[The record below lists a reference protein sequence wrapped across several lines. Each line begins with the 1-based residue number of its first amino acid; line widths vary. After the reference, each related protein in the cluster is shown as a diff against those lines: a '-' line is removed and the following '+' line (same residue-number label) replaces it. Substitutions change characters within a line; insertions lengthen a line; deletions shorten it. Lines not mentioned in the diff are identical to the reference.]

1 MEPRSRE
8 TTPTKEDLDFIVDD
22 GYKHDVDLDYVPDD
36 EKYVVSGKDFKKLTK
51 NAIKLG
57 AESLD
62 YSTRKNNKYV
72 ATLPNGKKVHF
83 GSPKYSDYLIHKDK
97 DRRDKYLARATKIKN
112 KSGELTY
119 VNPES
124 ANFWSVHLLWP
135 KKWFKRIKDMI
146 KMQLS
151 SYEHLTQDNIIFNE
165 AREFKV
171 KDSKIKYKRI
181 PIEIKYPNG
190 KKGTLVIES
199 PVLFSFGVN
208 EKKNQETNK
217 LVGYSMPVCLWAK
230 DSEPNTKEKAF
241 LVILNDVVWTCQS
254 HLESEYG
261 ADLASSLSLPFY
273 YKQIEY
279 TDKKGKKKT
288 KVDESSPPVL
298 YAKLIYSE
306 KSKKIL
312 SLFKGKGGKDL
323 NPFKY
328 INQYCNVKLALIIEG
343 IFISKT
349 VTSLQIKVHECY
361 VKPLKPRES
370 LLTIDEEEEE
380 EDSEGEYVK
389 DGIEDLVISDKEETE

>member
-1 MEPRSRE
+1 
-8 TTPTKEDLDFIVDD
+8 
-22 GYKHDVDLDYVPDD
+22 
-36 EKYVVSGKDFKKLTK
+36 
-51 NAIKLG
+51 
-57 AESLD
+57 
-62 YSTRKNNKYV
+62 
-72 ATLPNGKKVHF
+72 
-83 GSPKYSDYLIHKDK
+83 
-97 DRRDKYLARATKIKN
+97 
-112 KSGELTY
+112 
-119 VNPES
+119 
-124 ANFWSVHLLWP
+124 
-135 KKWFKRIKDMI
+135 
-146 KMQLS
+146 MQLS

-190 KKGTLVIES
+190 KKRALVIES
-199 PVLFSFGVN
+199 PVLLSFGVN
-208 EKKNQETNK
+208 EKKKQETNK

-230 DSEPNTKEKAF
+230 DSEPNTKENAF
-241 LVILNDVVWTCQS
+241 FAALNDVVSMCQS

-288 KVDESSPPVL
+288 KVDESSAPVL

-349 VTSLQIKVHECY
+349 VTSLQLKVHECH

-389 DGIEDLVISDKEETE
+389 DGIEDLVISEKKKKLSK